1 MIEKE
6 RIEELKRSI
15 DLVALV
21 ESRGIPLKKNG
32 KGYK

>member
-6 RIEELKRSI
+6 RIEEIKRSI

-21 ESRGIPLKKNG
+21 QSRGIKLKT
-32 KGYK
+32 KGDR

>member
-15 DLVALV
+15 DLIALI
-21 ESRGIPLKKNG
+21 ES
-32 KGYK
+32 KGVPSQKERQGL